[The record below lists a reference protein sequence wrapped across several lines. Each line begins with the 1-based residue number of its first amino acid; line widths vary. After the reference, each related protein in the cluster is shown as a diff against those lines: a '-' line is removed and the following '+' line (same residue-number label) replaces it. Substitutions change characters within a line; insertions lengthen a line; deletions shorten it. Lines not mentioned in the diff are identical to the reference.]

1 MIPQTCP
8 GTLQLANKLCAGM
21 TGESVAY
28 AKMSYAMNEYG
39 NNMTGA
45 AEQQLKYGKEIE
57 TLSNWMVVVQT
68 ILSFAVV
75 AAPVAVGAASLV
87 GGASAADAG
96 AAAANALN
104 TTGSIAANGGIRAFQ
119 GLASTVQGGMLF
131 YKSDLDAKTQRVS
144 TQISSVEKISETDVN
159 IIKAETEGAG
169 KVGSGINEMLINT
182 GAAGKRS

>member
-45 AEQQLKYGKEIE
+45 AQQQLKYGKEIE
-57 TLSNWMVVVQT
+57 TLSNWIVVVQT
-68 ILSFAVV
+68 VLSVAVV
-75 AAPVAVGAASLV
+75 VVPLAVGAI
-87 GGASAADAG
+87 AG
-96 AAAANALN
+96 AAAANTLSSV
-104 TTGSIAANGGIRAFQ
+104 GSVAANGGIRAFQ
-119 GLASTVQGGMLF
+119 GLASTVQGGMTS

-159 IIKAETEGAG
+159 VIKAETEGAG
-169 KVGSGINEMLINT
+169 QVGSGINTMLINT
-182 GAAGKRS
+182 GSAGKRS

>member
-8 GTLQLANKLCAGM
+8 GTLQLSNKLISGM

-28 AKMSYAMNEYG
+28 ARMGYAMNVYG
-39 NNMTGA
+39 DKMSGA

-68 ILSFAVV
+68 LLSVAVV
-75 AAPVAVGAASLV
+75 VAPIAVGAAS
-87 GGASAADAG
+87 AAEAG
-96 AAAANALN
+96 AGAANALN
-104 TTGSIAANGGIRAFQ
+104 TVGSVAAEGGLRAFQ
-119 GLASTVQGGMLF
+119 GFASTVQGGMLC

-169 KVGSGINEMLINT
+169 KVGSGINEMLIDT